1 MFDTA
6 ILELVIG
13 LLFIFS
19 LMAILVTQ
27 INTLITNAL
36 NLRAKNLK
44 ESLQNLVDDK
54 QLQAEVLVHPLIK
67 LVDPSQIAMM
77 SLSVSDNMS
86 DGVFNA
92 PLTRVTD
99 IAPATFVEALASI
112 LTVRAYGPLERAIK
126 ALGET
131 DAKRR
136 LLALLNDLQANPSD
150 ERLAALRQA
159 VQAAAEGAPTG
170 SLLVTAYNTLQDSFI
185 TVKTRNPELMPLSMG
200 INTINNPP
208 FREAMQVILYSAQDL
223 PTAMLKLQSWFNDGM
238 QRSSSMFKEKLQRMS
253 LIVGC
258 VLVLL
263 MNVDTLAIT
272 QELWEDHDLRANL
285 AASASANAQYP
296 TTIDPETGEAEAIS
310 TDLINDALA
319 AQRTAQQLV
328 ALNVPLGWNFVSLT
342 PEMAQNAATLGLPD
356 PYGDT
361 SNLWNLWPFSGNPSW
376 LSLLIAKLVGLAAS
390 AIAAAQGA
398 PFWFDLL
405 QKITSRRS

>member
-1 MFDTA
+1 
-6 ILELVIG
+6 
-13 LLFIFS
+13 
-19 LMAILVTQ
+19 
-27 INTLITNAL
+27 
-36 NLRAKNLK
+36 
-44 ESLQNLVDDK
+44 
-54 QLQAEVLVHPLIK
+54 
-67 LVDPSQIAMM
+67 
-77 SLSVSDNMS
+77 
-86 DGVFNA
+86 
-92 PLTRVTD
+92 
-99 IAPATFVEALASI
+99 
-112 LTVRAYGPLERAIK
+112 
-126 ALGET
+126 
-131 DAKRR
+131 
-136 LLALLNDLQANPSD
+136 
-150 ERLAALRQA
+150 
-159 VQAAAEGAPTG
+159 VQAAAESAPTG
-170 SLLVTAYNTLQDSFI
+170 SLLIQAYNSLQDSFI
-185 TVKTRNPELMPLSMG
+185 TVKSRNPELMPLLMG

-238 QRSSSMFKEKLQRMS
+238 QRSSSMFKEKLQRLS
-253 LIVGC
+253 LIVAC

-342 PEMAQNAATLGLPD
+342 PEMAQNAATLGLAD

-405 QKITSRRS
+405 QKLTSRRS

>member
-1 MFDTA
+1 MFDTS

-27 INTLITNAL
+27 INTLVTNAL

-77 SLSVSDNMS
+77 SLSVSDNLS
-86 DGVFNA
+86 DGVLKA

-150 ERLAALRQA
+150 ERLAAVRQA
-159 VQAAAEGAPTG
+159 VQAAAESAPTG
-170 SLLVTAYNTLQDSFI
+170 SLLIQAYNSLQDSFI
-185 TVKTRNPELMPLSMG
+185 TVKSRNPELMPLLMG

-238 QRSSSMFKEKLQRMS
+238 QRSSSMFKEKLQRLS
-253 LIVGC
+253 LIVAC

-342 PEMAQNAATLGLPD
+342 PEMAQNAATLGLAD

-405 QKITSRRS
+405 QKLTSRRS

>member
-1 MFDTA
+1 MFDTS

-77 SLSVSDNMS
+77 SLSVGDNMS
-86 DGVFNA
+86 DGVLNA

-99 IAPATFVEALASI
+99 IASETFVEALASI

-136 LLALLNDLQANPSD
+136 LIGLLNDLQSNPSD
-150 ERLAALRQA
+150 ERMAALRQA
-159 VQAAAEGAPTG
+159 VQAAAENAPTG
-170 SLLVTAYNTLQDSFI
+170 SLLIQAYNSLQDSFI
-185 TVKTRNPELMPLSMG
+185 TVKTRNPELMPLLMG
-200 INTINNPP
+200 INTINTPP

-238 QRSSSMFKEKLQRMS
+238 QRSSSIFKEKLQRMS

-258 VLVLL
+258 ILVLL

-272 QELWEDHDLRANL
+272 QELWDDHDLRANL

-296 TTIDPETGEAEAIS
+296 TTIDPETGEAQAIS

-328 ALNVPLGWNFVSLT
+328 ALNVPLGWSFVALT
-342 PEMAQNAATLGLPD
+342 PEMAQNAATLGLAD

-405 QKITSRRS
+405 QKLTSRGG

>member
-1 MFDTA
+1 
-6 ILELVIG
+6 
-13 LLFIFS
+13 
-19 LMAILVTQ
+19 MAILVTQ

-77 SLSVSDNMS
+77 SLSVSDNLS
-86 DGVFNA
+86 DGVLKA

-150 ERLAALRQA
+150 ERLAAVRQA
-159 VQAAAEGAPTG
+159 VQAAAESAPTG
-170 SLLVTAYNTLQDSFI
+170 SLLIQAYNSLQDSFI
-185 TVKTRNPELMPLSMG
+185 TVKSRNPELMPLLMG

-238 QRSSSMFKEKLQRMS
+238 QRSSSMFKEKLQRLS
-253 LIVGC
+253 LIVAC

-342 PEMAQNAATLGLPD
+342 PEMAQNAATLGLAD

-405 QKITSRRS
+405 QKLTSRRS

>member
-1 MFDTA
+1 MFDTS

-67 LVDPSQIAMM
+67 LVDPAQIAMM

-86 DGVFNA
+86 DGVLNA

-136 LLALLNDLQANPSD
+136 LMALLNNLQTDPSD
-150 ERLAALRQA
+150 ERMAALRQA
-159 VQAAAEGAPTG
+159 VQAAESAPTG
-170 SLLVTAYNTLQDSFI
+170 SLLVTAYNSLQDSFI

-238 QRSSSMFKEKLQRMS
+238 QRSSSLFREKLQRMS

-263 MNVDTLAIT
+263 MNVDTLSIT
-272 QELWEDHDLRANL
+272 KELWEDHDLRANL
-285 AASASANAQYP
+285 AATASANAQYP

-328 ALNVPLGWNFVSLT
+328 AMNVPLGWNFVSLT

-356 PYGDT
+356 PYDDT

>member
-67 LVDPSQIAMM
+67 LVDPSQVAMM
-77 SLSVSDNMS
+77 SLSVGDNMS
-86 DGVFNA
+86 DGVLNA

-99 IAPATFVEALASI
+99 IAPGTFVEALASI

-136 LLALLNDLQANPSD
+136 LLALLNDLQADPSD
-150 ERLAALRQA
+150 ERMAAVRQA
-159 VQAAAEGAPTG
+159 VQATADSAPTG
-170 SLLVTAYNTLQDSFI
+170 PLLVTAFNTLQDSFI
-185 TVKTRNPELMPLSMG
+185 TVKSRNPELMPLLIG

-208 FREAMQVILYSAQDL
+208 FREAMQIILYSAQDL
-223 PTAMLKLQSWFNDGM
+223 PTAMLKMQSWFNDGM
-238 QRSSSMFKEKLQRMS
+238 QRSSSMFKEKLQRLS
-253 LIVGC
+253 LIVAC
-258 VLVLL
+258 VMVLM

-296 TTIDPETGEAEAIS
+296 TAIDPETGEAEAIS

-328 ALNVPLGWNFVSLT
+328 GLNVPLGWNFVVLT
-342 PEMAQNAATLGLPD
+342 PEMAQNAATMGLAD
-356 PYGDT
+356 PYGDP
-361 SNLWNLWPFSGNPSW
+361 SNLWNLWPFSGNPGW

-405 QKITSRRS
+405 QKITSRR

>member
-86 DGVFNA
+86 DGVLNA

-136 LLALLNDLQANPSD
+136 LLALLNDLQADPSD
-150 ERLAALRQA
+150 ERLAALRQPS
-159 VQAAAEGAPTG
+159 AAADGAPTG
-170 SLLVTAYNTLQDSFI
+170 PLLVQAYNTQD
-185 TVKTRNPELMPLSMG
+185 
-200 INTINNPP
+200 
-208 FREAMQVILYSAQDL
+208 A
-223 PTAMLKLQSWFNDGM
+223 
-238 QRSSSMFKEKLQRMS
+238 SS
-253 LIVGC
+253 
-258 VLVLL
+258 
-263 MNVDTLAIT
+263 
-272 QELWEDHDLRANL
+272 
-285 AASASANAQYP
+285 P
-296 TTIDPETGEAEAIS
+296 
-310 TDLINDALA
+310 
-319 AQRTAQQLV
+319 
-328 ALNVPLGWNFVSLT
+328 
-342 PEMAQNAATLGLPD
+342 
-356 PYGDT
+356 
-361 SNLWNLWPFSGNPSW
+361 
-376 LSLLIAKLVGLAAS
+376 
-390 AIAAAQGA
+390 
-398 PFWFDLL
+398 
-405 QKITSRRS
+405 